1 MKKPTVLFVDDDP
14 KILHILKRTL
24 TEEPYQVMFA
34 ENGHDALAIVDTTE
48 IAVVVADL
56 HMPNMS
62 GLGLLHTVKVSHP
75 EIIRLIFSGDTFSE
89 NVLDAINKGEVFRYI
104 SKPFYIGEV
113 KVVIRQAIDY
123 YYLNSQRELLVSRIE
138 KIIDSREPDRIK
150 LNLIKALIAEA
161 KTPQFE
167 MCQENSSKNQGN

>member
-14 KILHILKRTL
+14 KMLFSLKRTL
-24 TEEPYQVMFA
+24 TEEPYQTMFA
-34 ENGHDALAIVDTTE
+34 ENGHDALKILETE
-48 IAVVVADL
+48 DVAVVVADL

-62 GLGLLHTVKVSHP
+62 GLSLLNTVKVSHP
-75 EIIRLIFSGDTFSE
+75 QITRLIFSGDTFSE

-113 KVVIRQAIDY
+113 KAVIRQAIDY
-123 YYLNSQRELLVSRIE
+123 YNLHSRREVFISNIE

-161 KTPQFE
+161 DTPRCQV
-167 MCQENSSKNQGN
+167 CQESVSDSQRN